1 MLESWCR
8 QVLIMATRRPRVM
21 FTCSEDI
28 KETLEL
34 WSEEEGRTVSNLVE
48 RIIAEA
54 IAARA
59 KKLKSSKSKVQ
70 DEE

>member
-1 MLESWCR
+1 
-8 QVLIMATRRPRVM
+8 M

>member
-1 MLESWCR
+1 
-8 QVLIMATRRPRVM
+8 MATRRPRVM